1 MQVKHIPRPGGAPA
15 IACVGVASA
24 SAVPG
29 TPLHRAAYH
38 LYKITTIENGWRI
51 EGRVRGISLDNARGV
66 HHVTDLGAI
75 AL

>member
-1 MQVKHIPRPGGAPA
+1 LQVKHIPRPGGAPA

-38 LYKITTIENGWRI
+38 LYKIKKTENGWGI
-51 EGRVRGISLDNARGV
+51 EGRVRGMSLGREGV
-66 HHVTDLGAI
+66 HHVSDLGAI